1 MKKKILLINPFWHTK
16 GGIWKG
22 VSSCFPPI
30 GLLSIAAVLEKAGHD
45 VMVFDENVSEESLED
60 LYTEYYNPDIVG
72 ITITTATA
80 NSGYEVANKCRFEL
94 WPLCKIIIG
103 GVHANVE
110 PEEVAKHCDTVIVGE
125 GEEIINEVINKDLH
139 GIVGGTPVDVSKL
152 PMPAYH
158 LVDLSKYKP
167 AVGAYRQ
174 LPAMLVVSSRGCPN
188 FPACTYCFQPFGGK
202 VRQKSP
208 ESLMKEITYLSKHGI
223 KEIAFYDDNFTTIKP
238 NLLKF
243 CKLLKEYQQKEK
255 KKITWS
261 CFARV
266 DWLDE
271 EKIVAMK
278 EAGCHTVLFGIESG
292 NTHIREDIC
301 HKHLNIEKA
310 FAINK
315 LLKKHKIETR
325 ASFIFG
331 FPEDTVQ
338 TMNETIQTAINLD
351 PDVASFN
358 ILCPNPGTEV
368 YDLGVKNGWLKPGM
382 WDSFDLATV
391 VLKIPTAT
399 EEEILRAYKDAHR
412 KFYLRPKYIWRRL
425 LKSFTP
431 TGFINNWNGLKAV
444 LKVS

>member
-1 MKKKILLINPFWHTK
+1 MKILLINPSWNTV

-22 VSSCFPPI
+22 VHSVFPPI
-30 GLLSIAAVLEKAGHD
+30 GLLSIAAVLEKAGHE
-45 VMVFDENVSEESLED
+45 VKVFDVNVEEQKLVD
-60 LYTEYYNPDIVG
+60 LIDYQPDIVG

-80 NSGYEVANKCRFEL
+80 NSGYETAKQCKFEM

-103 GVHANVE
+103 GCHASVE
-110 PEEVAKHCDTVIVGE
+110 PAEVLKHCDVVIVGE
-125 GEEIINEVINKDLH
+125 GEGIINEVIGMNLN
-139 GIVGGTPVDVSKL
+139 GIVRGFPVMNVDSL

-158 LVDLSKYKP
+158 LVDLKKYHP
-167 AVGAYRQ
+167 ATGGYKQ
-174 LPAMLVVSSRGCPN
+174 LPAMLLITSRGCPGN
-188 FPACTYCFQPFGGK
+188 GKTHCCYCYQPFGNLI
-202 VRQKSP
+202 RQKSP
-208 ESLMKEITYLSKHGI
+208 ENIMNEVKWLVEQGGIRELS
-223 KEIAFYDDNFTTIKP
+223 FYDDNFTTIKP
-238 NLLKF
+238 NLMKF
-243 CKLLKEYQQKEK
+243 CKLLEDYQKD
-255 KKITWS
+255 KKIKLTWS
-261 CFARV
+261 CFARI
-266 DWLDE
+266 DWLDLD
-271 EKIVAMK
+271 KIKAMK
-278 EAGCHTVLFGIESG
+278 ASGCHTVLFGVESG
-292 NTHIREDIC
+292 NTHIREDVC
-301 HKHLNIEKA
+301 HKKLDVEKA
-310 FAINK
+310 FVINK
-315 LLKKHKIETR
+315 LLKKHGIETR

-331 FPEDTVQ
+331 FPEDTVA